1 MYYNTNDE
9 TQPQLFR
16 SWAQTA
22 KQNDLIY
29 EVFKRHTHREFTP
42 DDIHN
47 HPDVSRRR
55 WPITSIRRAI
65 STLTKQDKLTK
76 TSNLREGQ
84 YGKQTHTWKL
94 NTEIRTDINDTDTLG
109 QGSNR
114 F

>member
-1 MYYNTNDE
+1 MYYNTNNE

-65 STLTKQDKLTK
+65 SNLTNKYDLVK
-76 TSNLREGQ
+76 TDIMRVGL
-84 YGKQTHTWKL
+84 YGKQEHCWKL
-94 NTEIRTDINDTDTLG
+94 ARDDG
-109 QGSNR
+109 QLKLL
-114 F
+114 